1 MFDQLLSLVKENA
14 GSAIINNSAIPNDR
28 NDEAVETTTHSIM
41 DTLKNAV
48 QSGNVSDVMHMFS
61 GGSSN
66 AVSSPLAQNMQ
77 GNLIQNLMQKFGINN
92 SQAGGIAS
100 SIIPAVLSKFVHKTN
115 DPNDKSFDL
124 SSILSH
130 FGGGNFDVGSVL
142 GKFGLGGSNK
152 PGEEKKDG
160 GGLLD
165 SLGGMFGK

>member
-1 MFDQLLSLVKENA
+1 MFDYILSLVKENA
-14 GSAIINNSAIPNDR
+14 GSAIINNNDVPSEK
-28 NDEAVETTTHSIM
+28 NDAVIETTMHSIV

-48 QSGNVSDVMHMFS
+48 QSGNVSDVMSLFNN
-61 GGSSN
+61 GGSN
-66 AVSSPLAQNMQ
+66 VAANPLAQNMQ
-77 GNLIQNLMQKFGINN
+77 GNLIQNLMQKFGLNS

-100 SIIPAVLSKFVHKTN
+100 SIIPAVLGKLVHKTN

-142 GKFGLGGSNK
+142 NKFGLGGSNK
-152 PGEEKKDG
+152 PGEENKG